1 MQTQLQY
8 QCQKKKK
15 GWFALVVPCLY
26 FPCFALPC
34 LASTSLPFPLLPF
47 LLFLKYFKKK
57 LLTYLQNLLSL
68 QLKDVMTEFVG
79 SLSLG
84 KSRDQNSSKEIIGLL
99 VKKISKDSISSAV
112 KFEGFTLGSAFV
124 SNAFHSY
131 IQKRTPDVWMGLL
144 SSKIR
149 IEVFCGFIQQ
159 TKVNGSKPKPAIWP
173 S

>member
-1 MQTQLQY
+1 M
-8 QCQKKKK
+8 
-15 GWFALVVPCLY
+15 VVPCLY

-149 IEVFCGFIQQ
+149 IEVICGFIQQ
-159 TKVNGSKPKPAIWP
+159 TKVNGRKPKPAIWP